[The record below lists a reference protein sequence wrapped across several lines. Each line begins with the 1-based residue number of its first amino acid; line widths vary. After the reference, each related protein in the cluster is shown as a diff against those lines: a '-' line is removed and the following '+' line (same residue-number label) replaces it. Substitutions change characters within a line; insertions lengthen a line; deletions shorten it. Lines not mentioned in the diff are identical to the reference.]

1 MTKYLYISN
10 GNVTG
15 YANNSLTETKN
26 GIAWNNGNYVLRYV
40 IGV

>member
-26 GIAWNNGNYVLRYV
+26 GITEITYLDM
-40 IGV
+40 

>member
-26 GIAWNNGNYVLRYV
+26 GNYVLRYV